1 MKRRFAA
8 LLACALI
15 AFGQRGSPPPPP
27 AVAPAPLVLDA
38 VAVDAAGHPVADLR
52 AEDFEVVQGGV
63 SRKITNFTWFDTR
76 LHTAVSQAGQLA
88 ALDLLPDEIRRNLV
102 VVVDDLGLTPAGI
115 DGVRDA
121 LKTFV
126 GGGMSS
132 GDRMAILRTSGGSG
146 VLQQLTGDTRTL
158 ADAINAIR
166 YLGGSTGAASAGR
179 ASWLTLRYALD
190 GLRDFP
196 GRKVVVLFAQ
206 NPDATGPSDR
216 GTGDAAYV

>member
-15 AFGQRGSPPPPP
+15 AFGQRGSPPPP
-27 AVAPAPLVLDA
+27 VVGPAPLVLGA
-38 VAVDAAGHPVADLR
+38 VAVDAAGHPVGDLR

-126 GGGMSS
+126 GSGMSS
-132 GDRMAILRTSGGSG
+132 GDRMAILRTSGGSS
-146 VLQQLTGDTRTL
+146 VLRSEEHTSELQ
-158 ADAINAIR
+158 
-166 YLGGSTGAASAGR
+166 S
-179 ASWLTLRYALD
+179 LRHL
-190 GLRDFP
+190 
-196 GRKVVVLFAQ
+196 
-206 NPDATGPSDR
+206 
-216 GTGDAAYV
+216 